1 MPALEA
7 ARAVGRD
14 ERERCRGGRRQG
26 VGHRLGRHGCERP
39 QAALLPGA
47 HELPNRRVVHDRCT
61 GRDECEAAAC
71 ALAAP
76 LDRPRGR
83 SAAAGAERRNEPREG
98 ATTGRAE
105 LLAAGAADDAA
116 HGQDQ
121 V

>member
-1 MPALEA
+1 MAALEA

-14 ERERCRGGRRQG
+14 ERERCHGGWRQG
-26 VGHRLGRHGCERP
+26 VGHGIGRHGCERP

-47 HELPNRRVVHDRCT
+47 HELPDRGVVRDRRA
-61 GRDECEAAAC
+61 GRDECQTAAC
-71 ALAAP
+71 AFAAP

-83 SAAAGAERRNEPREG
+83 SAAASAERHDEPREG
-98 ATTGRAE
+98 AATGRAE
-105 LLAAGAADDAA
+105 LFAAGAADDAA